1 MMSSDGEQTRS
12 GSEIDAAIER
22 ALAGAN
28 LRPGDAATTSAFVA
42 VEHEPSAA
50 ELGDG
55 AGVGDGDGDGD

>member
-22 ALAGAN
+22 ALESAN
-28 LRPGDAATTSAFVA
+28 LRPGDASTTFAFVA
-42 VEHEPSAA
+42 EEHQPSAA

-55 AGVGDGDGDGD
+55 AGVGDGDGD